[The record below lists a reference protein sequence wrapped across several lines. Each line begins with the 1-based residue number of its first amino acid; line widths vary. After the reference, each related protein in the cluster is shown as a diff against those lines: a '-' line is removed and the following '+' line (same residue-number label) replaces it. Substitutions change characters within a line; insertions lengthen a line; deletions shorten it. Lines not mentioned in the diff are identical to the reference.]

1 METRELGK
9 GFPLGVADMP
19 ESPKW
24 TLSKTFKWMGPAGFI
39 AVGVGIGSGEF
50 LLAPAAVVKFSML
63 IAWGFWVA
71 VLLQTFQNTEMC
83 RYTVLTGE
91 PITVGM
97 MRLRPGP
104 WFWLPLNIAN
114 CLSQVMWPGWA
125 AAGATCLAAWQLGYI
140 PKPEDTNVVAI
151 WAVITFFVAYIIM
164 ISGESPVKSAIEF
177 FFKWTTLVLVAMLI
191 VMTIFVP
198 SRIWSQTLVGLVS
211 VGYIPKGM
219 DWVVF
224 GAAVGY
230 AGLGGGYFNSA
241 ITNWYRDK
249 GVGMGPKVGF
259 IPGIIGGKKLV
270 FSAVGKIPE
279 PTTTNLNNFKG
290 WMRLINIEMY
300 LPYFVFGMIGM
311 LAPSML
317 YAGYVTKAVRGW
329 AAPALLADGMSN
341 AGISG
346 AWYLV
351 LIMGLLILFPTQVGV
366 SDMFVRQITDNLW
379 YWPGVRKVFKEDIRI
394 PHYGLVLILWI
405 FGIYIIASRAIA
417 PIAML
422 TIAANLAIFG
432 TVCTGLGTFF
442 LNRLLPK
449 EYRPRPW
456 KQVAL
461 ILGVIFFGF
470 FFVMTFL
477 AVLGVKV

>member
-1 METRELGK
+1 
-9 GFPLGVADMP
+9 
-19 ESPKW
+19 
-24 TLSKTFKWMGPAGFI
+24 
-39 AVGVGIGSGEF
+39 
-50 LLAPAAVVKFSML
+50 
-63 IAWGFWVA
+63 
-71 VLLQTFQNTEMC
+71 
-83 RYTVLTGE
+83 
-91 PITVGM
+91 
-97 MRLRPGP
+97 
-104 WFWLPLNIAN
+104 
-114 CLSQVMWPGWA
+114 MWPGWA

-177 FFKWTTLVLVAMLI
+177 FFKWTTLVLVALLI